1 MKQKWVH
8 MRKLKIKD
16 ANIMQMAIQQEI
28 IRSDE
33 SRYDHRLHGVLLVC
47 AGQSCYEVAEIFQHS
62 PRTIQYWVR
71 RFEQS
76 GFEGLKD
83 MDRTGRPCVMTNKI
97 RNTLEKDLRRSPRD
111 LGYHQNL
118 WDGKLLSHH
127 LDTKNIDLG
136 VRQCQRLFHQMGF
149 RQRKPR
155 PMIASADPVAQ
166 EQYKKTQAAGKATKA
181 RRVV

>member
-1 MKQKWVH
+1 

-16 ANIMQMAIQQEI
+16 AVIMQIAIQQEI

-33 SRYDHRLHGVLLVC
+33 ARYDHRLHGVLLVC
-47 AGQSCYEVAEIFQHS
+47 AGQSCYEVAEIFKHS
-62 PRTIQYWVR
+62 PRTVQYWVH

-76 GFEGLKD
+76 GFAGLKD
-83 MDRTGRPCVMTNKI
+83 MDRTGRPTAITNKI
-97 RNTLEKDLRRSPRD
+97 RNILEKDLRRSPRE

-118 WDGKLLSHH
+118 WDGKLLSHY
-127 LDTKNIDLG
+127 LAEKKSINLG

-155 PMIASADPVAQ
+155 PVIANADSVAQ
-166 EQYKKTQAAGKATKA
+166 EQYKKTQSAGKTVKD
-181 RRVV
+181 

>member
-1 MKQKWVH
+1 
-8 MRKLKIKD
+8 MRKLIIKD
-16 ANIMQMAIQQEI
+16 AEIMQMAIQQEI

-47 AGQSCYEVAEIFQHS
+47 AGHSCYEVAEVFKHS

-83 MDRTGRPCVMTNKI
+83 MERTGRPRVITKRI
-97 RNTLEKDLRRSPRD
+97 RNTLEKDLRRTPHE

-127 LDTKNIDLG
+127 LSTKNIKLG

-155 PMIASADPVAQ
+155 PVIANADLVAQ
-166 EQYKKTQAAGKATKA
+166 SQYKKTQTPDKTIKDRG
-181 RRVV
+181 VV

>member
-1 MKQKWVH
+1 

-16 ANIMQMAIQQEI
+16 AEIMQMAIQQEI

-47 AGQSCYEVAEIFQHS
+47 AGQSCYEVAEIFKHS
-62 PRTIQYWVR
+62 PRTVQYWVR

-76 GFEGLKD
+76 GFAGLKD
-83 MDRTGRPCVMTNKI
+83 MDRAGRPCAITDKI
-97 RNTLEKDLRRSPRD
+97 RNILEKDLRRSPREW
-111 LGYHQNL
+111 GYHQNL

-127 LDTKNIDLG
+127 LATKKDIDLG

-155 PMIASADPVAQ
+155 PVIANANPVAQ
-166 EQYKKTQAAGKATKA
+166 EQYKKTQSAVKTAQG
-181 RRVV
+181 RHVV

>member
-1 MKQKWVH
+1 

>member
-1 MKQKWVH
+1 
-8 MRKLKIKD
+8 MRKLKIKNAD
-16 ANIMQMAIQQEI
+16 IMQIAIQQEI

-33 SRYDHRLHGVLLVC
+33 SRYDHRLHGVLLIC
-47 AGQSCYEVAEIFQHS
+47 AGHSCYEVAEIFKHS

-83 MDRTGRPCVMTNKI
+83 VDRAGRPCTITNKI
-97 RNTLEKDLRRSPRD
+97 HNILEKDLRRSPRE

-118 WDGKLLSHH
+118 WDGKILSHH
-127 LDTKNIDLG
+127 LAKKNSINLG

-155 PMIASADPVAQ
+155 PMIANADPVAQ
-166 EQYKKTQAAGKATKA
+166 KKYKKTPSTGKEAKD
-181 RRVV
+181 RPMV